1 MLRKLSVTYCVLL
14 LLAMAGCAGH
24 PVQIGIYTPYPKEVM
39 MNEVRQKVAELG
51 YTIQR
56 MDSVN
61 YELVADRPLTPSVS
75 GADKEELVIR
85 IAPDNTGSTKMTVT
99 AARVLPASA
108 DRPIKRVTAS
118 AKTNADANAIVQMYM
133 KARRGTTP
141 PPSNSN

>member
-1 MLRKLSVTYCVLL
+1 MLRKLGVCVYAIP

-39 MNEVRQKVAELG
+39 MTEVRQKVTELG

-61 YELVADRPLTPSVS
+61 FELVADRQLTKPVD

-99 AARVLPASA
+99 ASRIIPATP

-118 AKTNADANAIVQMYM
+118 AKTNSDANAIVQMYM
-133 KARRGTTP
+133 KARRPTTP
-141 PPSNSN
+141 SNPN